1 VGTRRFVL
9 LFLIVIA
16 IGRIICYNFPVMIEL
31 YHVWKQYQK
40 PHWALAD
47 VTLSVK
53 KGEFCFITGQSGSGK
68 TTLLKT
74 IYREVIPTEGQI
86 IIGGKNILRIP
97 DHKIYTI
104 RRHMGIVFQ
113 DFRLLFHKRVF
124 DNVTIALRVL
134 GAAPRDMKRK
144 AFIALRMV
152 NLHHKIWDYP
162 SQLSYGEQQRVAIA
176 RAVVNNPRILLADE
190 PTGNLDPALAQ
201 EIFGLFREINK
212 QGTTV
217 VICSHDKELIRR
229 FGGRVLSLHEGKL
242 HGKDSR

>member
-1 VGTRRFVL
+1 
-9 LFLIVIA
+9 
-16 IGRIICYNFPVMIEL
+16 MIEL

-190 PTGNLDPALAQ
+190 PTGNLDPALAH